1 MMPDDE
7 EPDGLIVM
15 PHNRQAEEALIGAA
29 MINPECVRTIT
40 VVPDDFYV
48 VRNGWIWDSIQM
60 LSNTKKQL
68 DFITLIEELEKRNQ
82 LADIGGEVYLM
93 DLINR
98 CATSLHAESY
108 ADIIIEM
115 AIRRRV
121 ITDAN
126 ELARIAYDKKA
137 DMNDGI
143 SKIITSL
150 ATRTNSKGGAV
161 HIKQFVSEFYDKLD
175 KRCKDPIP
183 VGKVSGIPTGLI
195 DIDEAMDGFQ
205 LGEEVILS
213 APSGLGKSLLAFQMV
228 AGMADHS
235 AGAVYELEMNVN
247 ALIAREIS
255 GLTKVST
262 KSMRRGWVKDEDW
275 IPLTKS
281 VEALSNKEIYVSEQT
296 DWNVMKLRADL
307 ARLKERAN
315 IKWFMLDY
323 MDLLADRVGK
333 DDIERMK
340 WISTQIHNICK
351 DLKLAGLVIQA
362 MTKAGMQNNDGSMT
376 NLGGAA
382 KLISDADQIIF
393 MLHDDS
399 EPTKYKLKWGK
410 MRNEMPPGVIDLF
423 KPVGSPRFDNAM
435 REARLP

>member
-7 EPDGLIVM
+7 DITELVVM
-15 PHNRQAEEALIGAA
+15 PNSRQAEEALIGAA
-29 MINPECVRTIT
+29 IINPECVRTLA
-40 VVPDDFYV
+40 VSPDDFYI
-48 VRNGWIWDSIQM
+48 VRNGWIWDAILSI
-60 LSNTKKQL
+60 SNAKKQL
-68 DFITLIEELEKRNQ
+68 DFITLVDELEKRDN
-82 LADIGGEVYLM
+82 LGEIGGEAYLM
-93 DLINR
+93 KLIND
-98 CATSLHAESY
+98 CASSLHADNY
-108 ADIIIEM
+108 AGIIQEM

-126 ELARIAYDKKA
+126 ELARIAYDKKS

-150 ATRTNSKGGAV
+150 ATRTNSRGGAV
-161 HIKQFVSEFYDKLD
+161 HIKKYVNEFYDRLD
-175 KRCKDPIP
+175 KRCKSPVP
-183 VGKVSGIPTGLI
+183 VGQVSGIPTGLL
-195 DIDEAMDGFQ
+195 DIDDAMDGFQ

-247 ALIAREIS
+247 ALIAREIA
-255 GLTKVST
+255 GITRVST

-275 IPLTKS
+275 IPLTKA
-281 VEALSNKEIYVSEQT
+281 VEALENKEIYVSEET

-393 MLHDDS
+393 MLHDEN
-399 EPTKYKLKWGK
+399 EPTNYKLKWGK
-410 MRNEMPPGVIDLF
+410 MRNETPPGVINLF
-423 KPVGSPRFDNAM
+423 KPVGSPRFENAAK
-435 REARLP
+435 EARL